1 MSYEVRED
9 RYYTKTHEW
18 LLLENGVGVVGITDY
33 AQKSL
38 HEIVFVELPEE
49 GKEVKMGERIG
60 TVESIKAVSDVY
72 SPISGKIVEVNKELE
87 EKPELLNSSPY
98 DQGWMVKIEVADK
111 EEVSKLLKPEEY
123 KKLLQEKG

>member
-1 MSYEVRED
+1 VSYEVRED

-98 DQGWMVKIEVADK
+98 DQGWMVKIEVANK
-111 EEVSKLLKPEEY
+111 EEISKLLKPEEY